1 MRIGIV
7 TVFDAVNYGSFLQAF
22 ALQETIKQLEPD
34 AEVKMIKTSSFLY
47 EKWRFTSLFSYNP
60 KKIPFK
66 FTLLKKYCSAWRK
79 FSVTYKKKGYD
90 LLIIGSDEMWQLK
103 NKTLKPLEEFFGVG
117 IDAKKKITYAVSCNN
132 TTSEDIRKH
141 PYIAENINKLDA
153 ISIRDDATA
162 IAYSPL
168 IEEKEY
174 SMVIDPTL
182 LLDMEQ
188 YAVYPDEEGYLLV
201 YSYQLKPEMISVVK
215 EYAKK
220 HHLKIYCIG
229 QNFTWCDKQI
239 PASPFEFLGYIKNA
253 KIVFTDTFHGTVL
266 SIALKK
272 DFWVFA
278 SHKVKVRKIIEQLGL
293 MGRNISGVKSGK
305 EIVDQP
311 VDYESVYE
319 SLAILREESRAYLK
333 KWVTDEKLGV
343 N

>member
-1 MRIGIV
+1 MKIGIV

-22 ALQETIKQLEPD
+22 ALQETIKQLKPN
-34 AEVKMIKTSSFLY
+34 AEVKMIKTSSLLF
-47 EKWRFTSLFSYNP
+47 EKWKLTSLFSYNP
-60 KKIPFK
+60 SKMPFK
-66 FTLLKKYCSAWRK
+66 FMLLKKYCSAWKK

-132 TTSEDIRKH
+132 TTSEDIQKH
-141 PYIAENINKLDA
+141 PYIEENINKLDA

-162 IAYSPL
+162 IAYSPF
-168 IEEKEY
+168 IKKEY
-174 SMVIDPTL
+174 SMAIDPTL

-188 YAVYPDEEGYLLV
+188 YAVYPDEECFLLV
-201 YSYQLKPEMISVVK
+201 YSYHLRSEMISVVK

-239 PASPFEFLGYIKNA
+239 PASPFEFLGYIKKA

-278 SHKVKVRKIIEQLGL
+278 SHKVKVTKIIEQFGL
-293 MGRNISGVKSGK
+293 MSRNISSVKSGE
-305 EIVDQP
+305 EIIDQS
-311 VDYESVYE
+311 VDYDRVYE
-319 SLAILREESRAYLK
+319 SLAVLRKESKAYLK
-333 KWVTDEKLGV
+333 KWVTDGK
-343 N
+343 